1 MRNLLWITLMFSS
14 PALAEVPC
22 PQLLKHTVETLV
34 EHQPVNLCTAYRG
47 KVLLVVNTASR
58 CGYTH
63 QYKGLEAL
71 YSDFRGQ
78 GLVVL
83 GFPSNDF
90 GNQEPG
96 SEAEVKSFCSLTYD
110 VKFPMFAKS
119 HVRAG
124 GNASPLYASLAAAA
138 GQYPQWNFHKYLIG
152 RDGSMLASYASDTE
166 PDSKKLLSA
175 IMQALKEE

>member
-22 PQLLKHTVETLV
+22 PQLLSHSVETLV

-63 QYKGLEAL
+63 QYEGLEKL

-78 GLVVL
+78 GLAVL

-96 SEAEVKSFCSLTYD
+96 TEAEVKSFCSLTYD

-119 HVRAG
+119 HVREG
-124 GNASPLYASLAAAA
+124 HASPFYASLAAAS

-152 RDGSMLASYASDTE
+152 RDGSLLASFTSDIE
-166 PDSKKLLSA
+166 PDSQEIQSA
-175 IMQALKEE
+175 ITQALKEE

>member
-1 MRNLLWITLMFSS
+1 MRNFLWLALIFSS
-14 PALAEVPC
+14 PALAETPC
-22 PQLLKHTVETLV
+22 PPLLNHTVETLA

-63 QYKGLEAL
+63 QYEGLEKL
-71 YSDFRGQ
+71 YSDFQGQ

-96 SEAEVKSFCSLTYD
+96 TEAQVKSFCSLTYD

-119 HVRAG
+119 HVRDG
-124 GNASPLYASLAAAA
+124 IASPFYASLAAASS
-138 GQYPQWNFHKYLIG
+138 QSPQWNFHKYLIG
-152 RDGSMLASYASDTE
+152 RDGRLLQSFRSDIE
-166 PDSKKLLSA
+166 PDNQKLVAA
-175 IMQALKEE
+175 ITEALKEK